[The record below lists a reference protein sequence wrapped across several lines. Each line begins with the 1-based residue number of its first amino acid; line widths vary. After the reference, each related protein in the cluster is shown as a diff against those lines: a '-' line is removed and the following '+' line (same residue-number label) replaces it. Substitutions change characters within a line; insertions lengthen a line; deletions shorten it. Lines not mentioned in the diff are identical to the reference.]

1 MYCTLCRKGTRCVP
15 YIFMNIRP
23 VLKDYRFWCLALS
36 LAALSAMA
44 VYPAQTRQRPV
55 YKLMVVVDITRSMN
69 AEDYRLADK
78 PASRLAFVKRSLRE
92 LLGRLP
98 CQSQLG
104 VGVFTERRTAVLFEP
119 VEVCS
124 AYGELQKAIA
134 ALDWRMAWAADSR
147 IGSGL
152 LNTLRMLKD
161 KDTALVFISDG
172 QEAPPLN
179 PRYRADFAE
188 VKGKLKGL
196 LVGAGGPRPVAIPKF
211 DSRGQRDGVYGP
223 DDVPQRS
230 SFGVSDLNPESI
242 EGYDAR
248 NAPFG
253 KHAAVGSEHLTALQE
268 NYLQQLALETGLHY
282 RRLSD
287 GAALAEAVQIPEFAL
302 PAAVEVDVRWYYAAL
317 VLVLLLAIFI

>member
-1 MYCTLCRKGTRCVP
+1 
-15 YIFMNIRP
+15 MNIRP
-23 VLKDYRFWCLALS
+23 LLKDYRFWCLALS

-78 PASRLAFVKRSLRE
+78 PASRLAFVRHSLRE

-124 AYGELQKAIA
+124 AYGELQKAID

-179 PRYRADFAE
+179 PRYRTDFAE

-196 LVGAGGPRPVAIPKF
+196 LVGAGGLRPVAIPKF
-211 DSRGQRDGVYGP
+211 DSRGQRDGVY
-223 DDVPQRS
+223 
-230 SFGVSDLNPESI
+230 
-242 EGYDAR
+242 
-248 NAPFG
+248 
-253 KHAAVGSEHLTALQE
+253 
-268 NYLQQLALETGLHY
+268 
-282 RRLSD
+282 
-287 GAALAEAVQIPEFAL
+287 
-302 PAAVEVDVRWYYAAL
+302 
-317 VLVLLLAIFI
+317 